1 MGADAAS
8 ASMIALDTSST
19 HVSISTPLCSLGLDG
34 GLSSRQAWNLTQSDL
49 LKSGLSGRLR
59 KDERHLVS
67 ISTVLSICP

>member
-19 HVSISTPLCSLGLDG
+19 HVSISTPLCSLGVDG

-49 LKSGLSGRLR
+49 LKSGLSGR
-59 KDERHLVS
+59 
-67 ISTVLSICP
+67 